1 MSSKLIYIPSFCPG
15 VGEVDDENQLDE
27 DEEEATNH
35 AKIHPHLEM
44 FS

>member
-15 VGEVDDENQLDE
+15 VGEVDDKDQLDE
-27 DEEEATNH
+27 DEEEATDH
-35 AKIHPHLEM
+35 PKIHPHLEM